1 VDSGQQPARART
13 KVRAALVAERAEAT
27 REALIAAARRLFV
40 EKGYFATGTEEI
52 VTAAGAG
59 TRGALYHH
67 FADKRALFLAVF
79 ERVEEDLIA
88 AAGQVGTTG
97 DALTRLRTGLLG
109 FLDASLT
116 PEVQRI
122 MLIDGPA
129 VLGWQEW
136 RATEERYGL
145 GAIRALMEL
154 AITEGTLPAQPL
166 DALAHV
172 LLAAID
178 EAALFIASADD
189 PPAAR
194 DQAVAAV
201 DRLLAGLK
209 ATSQTGSA

>member
-1 VDSGQQPARART
+1 MDSGQQPARART